1 MLSKCNRSR
10 RKADSHPCVLP
21 CSSKK
26 ASRNL
31 HASSPSSCCSA
42 SAKALRRRSRPEYD
56 EHKLASVPL
65 PEHKL
70 ASVSLPEPE
79 LGSAPDRESE
89 LPPRPKL
96 SELAP
101 RPCLCASS
109 DTRLPALPKIN
120 ALNASPIAC
129 CHDPISTG
137 KMTIPQGKC
146 LSPKRLQPRLCF
158 NRSA

>member
-1 MLSKCNRSR
+1 MLSKCNRSC

-42 SAKALRRRSRPEYD
+42 STKALRRRSRPEYD
-56 EHKLASVPL
+56 EHKLS
-65 PEHKL
+65 
-70 ASVSLPEPE
+70 SVSLPERE

-89 LPPRPKL
+89 LPPRPKE

-101 RPCLCASS
+101 RSCLLASC
-109 DTRLPALPKIN
+109 DTRLPAQPKIK

-129 CHDPISTG
+129 CQDPISTG
-137 KMTIPQGKC
+137 KMTSTPEGEMLEPQTTATTHI
-146 LSPKRLQPRLCF
+146 LQSRE
-158 NRSA
+158 NRASA